1 MHLIETSMLLGYV
14 VAADD
19 ENETIMY
26 FYAGSSYSNELIS
39 VLQQSFEN
47 CSILLTNSIEKAKTI
62 CNNAEISYQI
72 DCVSAEN
79 V

>member
-1 MHLIETSMLLGYV
+1 MHLIETSMLLDYV
-14 VAADD
+14 VATDD

-79 V
+79 A

>member
-1 MHLIETSMLLGYV
+1 MHLIETSMLLGYI

-79 V
+79 A

>member
-79 V
+79 A

>member
-1 MHLIETSMLLGYV
+1 MHLIEASMLLGYV

-47 CSILLTNSIEKAKTI
+47 CFILLTNSIEKAKTI

-79 V
+79 A

>member
-62 CNNAEISYQI
+62 CNDAEISYQI

-79 V
+79 A

>member
-1 MHLIETSMLLGYV
+1 MHLIETSMLLGYI

-39 VLQQSFEN
+39 VLQQCFEN
-47 CSILLTNSIEKAKTI
+47 CAILLTNSIEKAKTI

-79 V
+79 A